1 MSIRKQLFSLAIIV
15 FVLSLSG
22 AAWAG
27 SHARIVRLS
36 FIEGDGVEMDRGDGR
51 GFDKAFL
58 NMPVIHGARV
68 WTRNNSLA
76 EIEFED
82 GSTIRM
88 TPGTIISFQDLSLLN
103 NGERQTVAEVNQ
115 GTAYFNINKRDASGF
130 RVMFDRQ
137 EVSPTR
143 ATAHFRLLV
152 DKNESI
158 LAVFNGKVR
167 VSNSTP
173 AQVEVGKGES
183 IRLEPADYGRYFL
196 ARGVDDDHY
205 DTWDK
210 DRQQDRDAYNARATY
225 ASNLP
230 YYGQADLGRY
240 GSYFSD
246 PAYGTLWRPYYLGA
260 SWDPF
265 MDGSWVYYPGYGYT
279 WVSPYAWGWTPY
291 RYGSWVFVPAY
302 GWCWQPGG
310 YNQFAGLPVVI
321 NPPYHHIRPVP
332 PSPGAGSP
340 VVIVGGGP
348 QAILP
353 GSPLA
358 GPAARVADSADIRGR
373 TPMENGKHRPGTI
386 TEDDLRGRS
395 LNQKVGTSGATTLSP
410 TITPPPATYGG
421 GSSPAAPSNASGD
434 SIRVRDT
441 MDDTRDRAIVA
452 SPRGYQPPVQNREGR
467 GRERSM
473 DDVQQRTVGS
483 QKAGNTS
490 AAPAPRTYSPP
501 AQTYNPPARAYTP
514 PAQTYNPPAQTYTP
528 PAQTYTPPARS
539 YSPPERT
546 YSPPPQT
553 SSPPPAQ
560 TAPKAARQSDQ

>member
-1 MSIRKQLFSLAIIV
+1 MLC
-15 FVLSLSG
+15 LSG

-36 FIEGDGVEMDRGDGR
+36 LIEGDGVEMDRGDGH

-58 NMPVIHGARV
+58 NMPVIHGSRV

-88 TPGTIISFQDLSLLN
+88 TPGTIIAFQDLSLLN
-103 NGERQTVAEVNQ
+103 NGERQTVVEVNE

-137 EVSPTR
+137 EISPTR

-205 DTWDK
+205 DAWDK
-210 DRQQDRDAYNARATY
+210 NREQDRDAYNARATY

-246 PAYGTLWRPYYLGA
+246 SYYGTLWRPYYLGA

-265 MDGSWVYYPGYGYT
+265 MDGSWIYYPGYGYT
-279 WVSPYAWGWTPY
+279 WVSPYPWGWTPY
-291 RYGSWVFVPAY
+291 RYGSWVFVPTY

-321 NPPYHHIRPVP
+321 NPPFHHIRPVP
-332 PSPGAGSP
+332 PAPGVGAP

-348 QAILP
+348 RAILP
-353 GSPLA
+353 GSPVA
-358 GPAARVADSADIRGR
+358 GPAARVADSADIRER
-373 TPMENGKHRPGTI
+373 TPMENGKHRRGAI
-386 TEDDLRGRS
+386 TEDDLRDRS
-395 LNQKVGTSGATTLSP
+395 LNQKVGTSGASTVGTSP
-410 TITPPPATYGG
+410 GATATSPAPYTIT
-421 GSSPAAPSNASGD
+421 SPANSSSLPGSMG
-434 SIRVRDT
+434 RT
-441 MDDTRDRAIVA
+441 DDTRDRLSVPP
-452 SPRGYQPPVQNREGR
+452 SRGYQPVPNREAR
-467 GRERSM
+467 DRERSM
-473 DDVQQRTVGS
+473 DDVRQRSAGP
-483 QKAGNTS
+483 QKSGNS
-490 AAPAPRTYSPP
+490 ATAPAPRT
-501 AQTYNPPARAYTP
+501 YTP
-514 PAQTYNPPAQTYTP
+514 PAQTYNPQPAQSYNPPARTYTPPAQTYSP
-528 PAQTYTPPARS
+528 PAQTYTPPART

-546 YSPPPQT
+546 YPPPPQT

-560 TAPKAARQSDQ
+560 SAPKASRQSDQ

>member
-1 MSIRKQLFSLAIIV
+1 MSIRKQLSSLAILM
-15 FVLSLSG
+15 FVLCLSG
-22 AAWAG
+22 AAWAD

-36 FIEGDGVEMDRGDGR
+36 FVEGDGVEMDRGDGH

-58 NMPVIHGARV
+58 NMPVIHGSRV
-68 WTRNNSLA
+68 WTRNDSLA

-88 TPGTIISFQDLSLLN
+88 TPGAIISFQDLSLLD
-103 NGERQTVAEVNQ
+103 NGERQTVAEVNE

-183 IRLEPADYGRYFL
+183 IRLEPADYGHYFL
-196 ARGVDDDHY
+196 ARGVDDDQY

-210 DRQQDRDAYNARATY
+210 NREQDRDAYNSKATY
-225 ASNLP
+225 AANLP

-246 PAYGTLWRPYYLGA
+246 PTYGSLWRPYYLGA

-265 MDGSWVYYPGYGYT
+265 MDGSWIYYPGYGYT

-291 RYGSWVFVPAY
+291 RYGSWVFVPTY

-310 YNQFAGLPVVI
+310 YNQFTGLPVII

-332 PSPGAGSP
+332 PSPGVGAP

-348 QAILP
+348 AAILP

-358 GPAARVADSADIRGR
+358 GPAARAADSADIHAR
-373 TPMENGKHRPGTI
+373 TPVNGKRPHGVI
-386 TEDDLRGRS
+386 TEDDLRDRGT
-395 LNQKVGTSGATTLSP
+395 NEKAGTSGATTVG
-410 TITPPPATYGG
+410 TTTTTPAPAYGVVASPATSSSPY
-421 GSSPAAPSNASGD
+421 GSSSGAMG
-434 SIRVRDT
+434 T
-441 MDDTRDRAIVA
+441 MDDTRNRTIVPPA
-452 SPRGYQPPVQNREGR
+452 RGYQPVPNRDGR
-467 GRERSM
+467 IRDRSM
-473 DDVQQRTVGS
+473 DDVQQRAVAP
-483 QKAGNTS
+483 QKAGNATT
-490 AAPAPRTYSPP
+490 APAGRTYTPPARTYTPPP
-501 AQTYNPPARAYTP
+501 AQTYNPPARTYSP
-514 PAQTYNPPAQTYTP
+514 PAQTYS
-528 PAQTYTPPARS
+528 PPARS
-539 YSPPERT
+539 YSPPPQS
-546 YSPPPQT
+546 YSPPP
-553 SSPPPAQ
+553 
-560 TAPKAARQSDQ
+560 APSASKGSRQSDK